1 MVDLHYGGLNAG
13 DLQTGMV
20 VYHPSSVFIDHRPL
34 GWGTLDLDGIR
45 TRLRTIAESPDRYFH
60 YLRRAVRYSSTSLC
74 EIGRNHAITAD
85 GFVNDSD
92 ILSIFTMDP
101 ATGLGVRTE
110 QFDPEDLDAALARFD
125 EIVAAELATAIP
137 PNRAVLSGGLAN
149 LRARHPEPDRF
160 IDGLADDFT
169 ATLPDGSTVDPRRPP
184 RRAPS
189 PRPTSASASPN
200 ANSSPSAAN
209 DWRSSGS
216 RAPSGRSRR
225 STSKTGSSG
234 SPCSPRTTSTAR
246 WPASTACPSA
256 PTHQRRTVAA

>member
-110 QFDPEDLDAALARFD
+110 QFDPEDLDAAVARFD
-125 EIVAAELATAIP
+125 EIIAAELATAIP

-149 LRARHPEPDRF
+149 LRALHPRPDRF

-169 ATLPDGSTVDPRRPP
+169 ATLPDGSAVTIDDLRAGTVTPTDLGFGVTERELIAVRGERLALIRVEGARWSIEETDEHDQLVRVTMFPEDDLAGAMARFDETL
-184 RRAPS
+184 RAP
-189 PRPTSASASPN
+189 
-200 ANSSPSAAN
+200 
-209 DWRSSGS
+209 G
-216 RAPSGRSRR
+216 
-225 STSKTGSSG
+225 
-234 SPCSPRTTSTAR
+234 
-246 WPASTACPSA
+246 
-256 PTHQRRTVAA
+256 THERRTVAA